1 MSHSVRLEQ
10 LFTRCD
16 TTGSGL
22 IGTEEFQDLC
32 AGFGIDEGDS
42 DIIFADLDHD
52 GDGKINFDDFSFGF
66 RDFLTPGS
74 RRGSLQLGL
83 LPSYPDSSEDLLE
96 HPKIKTME
104 TSEMTEKQ
112 VKHQRA
118 QKAWRNFA
126 DNMGKD
132 NIRKFLSTSG
142 DKMLTLFEDLK
153 SSDAAPHLV
162 EGFEDA
168 LSSLIKDVKNI
179 ENEHTRMEEMFNKE
193 RENHTAHLASIEA
206 ELDNQVAKVEAAAR
220 KQAQSDFEAERRA
233 MQEKMEAEVQEL
245 QTHLKLFQKVDQW
258 MNKDEQQDSDARKK
272 LEDANQENIQLKG
285 LLAET
290 QTNIAVLRSEMSQVK
305 NTYETKVTEL
315 TTEKE
320 GMMEY
325 VYQYDNLQRQLQLL
339 HDANRKL
346 QDTNDHIQ
354 GMVDM
359 PAIAMNSPMPPRRSI
374 QGNMLRDDSP
384 GDGLGGELQKLEKMF
399 RIKNS
404 RGSRSPSE
412 FGGSLV
418 DSDSLRM
425 RELNRPK
432 LSEVKFGIKRLM
444 DDLDSGHST
453 LPGDEDY
460 DDLGRNLYFRSPS
473 NLGSELESAEVVDN
487 FDAEA
492 GLPSLEEEE
501 GYEVEDYRPGYA
513 GSRRSTKSLTLV
525 IPDNRMG
532 SSMSSSMISRG
543 MAYSE
548 EDHSKLRDLEPTGP
562 PDRTYKV
569 VFAGDAAVGK
579 TSFINR
585 ITKGVFMSNLSS
597 TLGVDFQVKTI
608 RVDDRNIAIQ
618 LWDTAGQE
626 RFRSVTKTY
635 FRRADGV
642 MLLYDVTSDR
652 SFCSVR
658 HWVQCIDDVSEKRIP
673 IILCGNKVDQRAISQ
688 ADGRRCVGAEE
699 GEKMARENS
708 AIFMETSSKDG
719 SNILDS
725 LVLLAR
731 EMCSSEDVE
740 VQTSTLMIREEKNKA
755 NCCSSGRR
763 GSVR

>member
-1 MSHSVRLEQ
+1 VFQQQKMSHSVRLEQ

-104 TSEMTEKQ
+104 

-315 TTEKE
+315 TSEKE

-359 PAIAMNSPMPPRRSI
+359 PAIAMNSPMPPRRNI
-374 QGNMLRDDSP
+374 QGNMLRDESP

-501 GYEVEDYRPGYA
+501 GYEVDDYRPGYA

-525 IPDNRMG
+525 IPDNRIG

-673 IILCGNKVDQRAISQ
+673 IILCGNKVDQRAVSQ

-740 VQTSTLMIREEKNKA
+740 VQTSTLMIREEKNKN